1 MRAVILLSVFGL
13 AVPAVALLASLPGW
27 WDIDGLRGPF
37 ARVLEI
43 LTFGF
48 VLAAIAYITR
58 QVMRSFFS
66 KNVPGEP
73 TAVAILAARWLQ
85 GLIMILLLLASWFLF
100 AVAAATMLDAL
111 AAGANIDRTT
121 PWEIFLGVIN

>member
-66 KNVPGEP
+66 KPDLGR
-73 TAVAILAARWLQ
+73 TGAAIPKHIIAYK
-85 GLIMILLLLASWFLF
+85 
-100 AVAAATMLDAL
+100 
-111 AAGANIDRTT
+111 
-121 PWEIFLGVIN
+121 IFEFVKPAENL